1 MAESKVGDERQT
13 EQAGEVECIVVQVYV
28 HHGKEM
34 AVMEANRG
42 KHRNNCLCF
51 FCPFFKPEDRE
62 ANCEIANALFRF
74 DILAGVTTPV
84 WECGKLA
91 QHIRPLLTAE
101 LGARHVGL
109 SRKDK

>member
-1 MAESKVGDERQT
+1 MAEIEAGGEMQAEQMGD
-13 EQAGEVECIVVQVYV
+13 VECVVVHVYK
-28 HHGKEM
+28 HHGKEV
-34 AVMEANRG
+34 AVMTGNQG
-42 KHRNNCLCF
+42 GHRDNCLCS
-51 FCPFFKPEDRE
+51 FCPFFKPEDSE